1 MLGSNSLCPPAFI
14 YLVYCAVQMA
24 LDVMKGYYNTAFMKL
39 VSAFIFTLLLQYLCQ
54 TGLGVISWI
63 IVFIPFLLMTVI
75 VSVLLLVFG
84 LDPKS
89 GKLKVIS
96 ARKKAPITED
106 NKVPHTHKH
115 QHKDGSKVH
124 IHEKDRYGV
133 DKIENKPVD
142 YDKQK
147 IQQSAA
153 AGTSKKNKNS
163 NFGIFTRY
171 SNSSDGR
178 RRTYVKMIRDI
189 MLDLGL
195 TDDAARFY
203 NDSDRCINSN
213 TDEEFEIC
221 IRKLA
226 KEYASKMGNS
236 RTGEKFIKRL
246 KARNILSPES
256 I

>member
-24 LDVMKGYYNTAFMKL
+24 LDVMKGFYNTAFMKL

-54 TGLGVISWI
+54 TGLGVVSWI

-96 ARKKAPITED
+96 AKKKAPITQD

-115 QHKDGSKVH
+115 EHKEGDKVH

-142 YDKQK
+142 YDKKKYNNQQQQEQVKK
-147 IQQSAA
+147 IRIQILAYLPNIVA
-153 AGTSKKNKNS
+153 
-163 NFGIFTRY
+163 
-171 SNSSDGR
+171 
-178 RRTYVKMIRDI
+178 VKM
-189 MLDLGL
+189 GE
-195 TDDAARFY
+195 DDH
-203 NDSDRCINSN
+203 
-213 TDEEFEIC
+213 
-221 IRKLA
+221 
-226 KEYASKMGNS
+226 M
-236 RTGEKFIKRL
+236 
-246 KARNILSPES
+246 
-256 I
+256 